1 MSDHTKGPWL
11 YRKADQA
18 VNEQEYYIASDS
30 GVIGYWKGGKSWH
43 DDDQWVLTEADA
55 KLIAA
60 APDLLEALQS
70 IIINA
75 DPRLFSDGQL
85 EQAKRAIA
93 KALTPQS

>member
-11 YRKADQA
+11 YLKAEQA

-60 APDLLEALQS
+60 APDLLEALQALLDYAES
-70 IIINA
+70 GWDNFPDCAIA
-75 DPRLFSDGQL
+75 AR
-85 EQAKRAIA
+85 KAIA
-93 KALTPQS
+93 KALA

>member
-1 MSDHTKGPWL
+1 MNAHTKGPWV
-11 YRKADQA
+11 YRKAEQA

-60 APDLLEALQS
+60 SPDLLKALQEAVKWHES
-70 IIINA
+70 IIGESHFPIDA
-75 DPRLFSDGQL
+75 AR
-85 EQAKRAIA
+85 KAIA
-93 KALTPQS
+93 KALA

>member
-1 MSDHTKGPWL
+1 MSKVAKGEWRIIHEPFL
-11 YRKADQA
+11 
-18 VNEQEYYIASDS
+18 VSVES
-30 GVIGYWKGGKSWH
+30 
-43 DDDQWVLTEADA
+43 DDDIIYERYLSDVHDQDAIDELQEALA
-55 KLIAA
+55 TAALVCA